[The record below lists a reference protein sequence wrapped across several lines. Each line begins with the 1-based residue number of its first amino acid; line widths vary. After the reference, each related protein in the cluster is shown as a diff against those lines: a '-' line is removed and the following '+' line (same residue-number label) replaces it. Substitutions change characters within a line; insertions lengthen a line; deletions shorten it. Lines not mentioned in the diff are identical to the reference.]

1 VASDPDRRRRDHP
14 VAPAGAPYRS
24 DRRMAHAVFE
34 IAPLVRRVLT
44 AMLKEA
50 LG

>member
-1 VASDPDRRRRDHP
+1 
-14 VAPAGAPYRS
+14 
-24 DRRMAHAVFE
+24 MAHAVFE